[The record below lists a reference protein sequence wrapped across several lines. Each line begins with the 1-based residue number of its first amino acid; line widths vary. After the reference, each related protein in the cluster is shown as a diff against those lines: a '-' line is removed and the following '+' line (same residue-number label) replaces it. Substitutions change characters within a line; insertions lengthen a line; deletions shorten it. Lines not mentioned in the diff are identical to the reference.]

1 MKKNDWLVALTRLRV
16 FAILAGL
23 AWIFGIVPPPGM
35 RIALVALVF
44 AAVVA
49 DGWLDQ
55 QRLRPGPGADRP
67 WTAPQSRKYDR
78 YQPAA

>member
-1 MKKNDWLVALTRLRV
+1 MKKNDWLVAASRLRV

-35 RIALVALVF
+35 RIALVALVL

-49 DGWLDQ
+49 DGWLDK
-55 QRLRPGPGADRP
+55 QRLVHATADRP
-67 WTAPQSRKYDR
+67 WTAPQSRKHDR